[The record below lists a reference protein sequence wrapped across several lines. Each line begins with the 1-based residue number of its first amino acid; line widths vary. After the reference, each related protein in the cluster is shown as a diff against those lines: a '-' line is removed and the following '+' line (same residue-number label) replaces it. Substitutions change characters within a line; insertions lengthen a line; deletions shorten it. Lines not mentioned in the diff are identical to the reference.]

1 MDRSGRATRLL
12 KVFGKAFN
20 LVMIFINGIELLG
33 PDQQVQRLTL
43 MFKKLEEKVGN
54 DTYYQDFLSL
64 IVEDEKL

>member
-20 LVMIFINGIELLG
+20 IVMIFINGIELLG
-33 PDQQVQRLTL
+33 PDQKVQRLTL
-43 MFKKLEEKVGN
+43 MFQKLEENVGN

-64 IVEDEKL
+64 IVEDE